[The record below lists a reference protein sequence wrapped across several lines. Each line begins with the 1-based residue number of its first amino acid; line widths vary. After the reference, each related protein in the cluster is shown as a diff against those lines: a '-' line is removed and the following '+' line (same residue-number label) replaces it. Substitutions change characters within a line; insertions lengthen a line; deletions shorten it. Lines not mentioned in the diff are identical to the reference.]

1 MLILVL
7 NSGSSSLKYQLFNT
21 NTERAIAKGVADK
34 IGLADSCVEHT
45 VYLEL
50 ETSLGIEH
58 RKKKDTIECTL
69 QNSREA
75 LAMVIKLLTHPDLGV
90 INDLSEISAVGHR
103 IVHGGDLFSEA
114 VELTPENLR
123 ELAKLNPLAPLHNP
137 PALLG
142 VQACLEVMPGVP
154 NVGVFDTAFHQTM
167 PPEAFMYPISYEM
180 YEKHSIRRYGFHG
193 TSHAY
198 VCSQVIGLLN
208 KPKAETR
215 IITCHIGNGSSLAA
229 IRGGKVIDTSM
240 GFTPL
245 EGLMMGTRCG
255 TIDPSIGAFLEEQEG
270 WTPERVNEYFN
281 KECGLL
287 GISGISSDM
296 RDIRKALGN
305 GHKRSRL
312 AVGML
317 YHQMVKLIGGY
328 VMLLGGVDALVFTAG
343 MGENDAQ
350 MRKDICQRLACIG
363 VELDLEINSSE
374 QDFKLISTPE
384 SKVQVYVVPTNE
396 ELMIARD
403 TREVVLKNNL
413 ITAD

>member
-75 LAMVIKLLTHPDLGV
+75 LSMVIKLLTHPDLGV
-90 INDLSEISAVGHR
+90 IHDLSEISAVGHR

-123 ELAKLNPLAPLHNP
+123 ELEKLNPLAPLHNP

-180 YEKHSIRRYGFHG
+180 YKKHSIRRYGFHG

-229 IRGGKVIDTSM
+229 IKGGKVIDTSM

-312 AVGML
+312 AVEML
-317 YHQMVKLIGGY
+317 YHQLVKLIGGY
-328 VMLLGGVDALVFTAG
+328 VLLLGGVDALVFTAG

-350 MRKDICQRLACIG
+350 MRKDICQRLQYIG

-384 SKVQVYVVPTNE
+384 SKVRVYVVPTNE

>member
-69 QNSREA
+69 QNSRDA

-90 INDLSEISAVGHR
+90 IHDLSEISAVGHR

-142 VQACLEVMPGVP
+142 VQACLDVMPDVP

-167 PPEAFMYPISYEM
+167 PPEAFMYS
-180 YEKHSIRRYGFHG
+180 
-193 TSHAY
+193 
-198 VCSQVIGLLN
+198 
-208 KPKAETR
+208 
-215 IITCHIGNGSSLAA
+215 
-229 IRGGKVIDTSM
+229 
-240 GFTPL
+240 
-245 EGLMMGTRCG
+245 
-255 TIDPSIGAFLEEQEG
+255 
-270 WTPERVNEYFN
+270 
-281 KECGLL
+281 
-287 GISGISSDM
+287 
-296 RDIRKALGN
+296 ALWFSR
-305 GHKRSRL
+305 HLSRL
-312 AVGML
+312 CLRSGYRFAE
-317 YHQMVKLIGGY
+317 QAPGGNADY
-328 VMLLGGVDALVFTAG
+328 YLPYW
-343 MGENDAQ
+343 
-350 MRKDICQRLACIG
+350 QRQQSGC
-363 VELDLEINSSE
+363 
-374 QDFKLISTPE
+374 
-384 SKVQVYVVPTNE
+384 Y
-396 ELMIARD
+396 
-403 TREVVLKNNL
+403 
-413 ITAD
+413 

>member
-69 QNSREA
+69 QNSRDA

-90 INDLSEISAVGHR
+90 IHDLSEISAVGHR

-142 VQACLEVMPGVP
+142 VQACLDVMPDVP

-198 VCSQVIGLLN
+198 VCGQVIGLLN
-208 KPKAETR
+208 KPAEETR
-215 IITCHIGNGSSLAA
+215 IIT
-229 IRGGKVIDTSM
+229 
-240 GFTPL
+240 
-245 EGLMMGTRCG
+245 
-255 TIDPSIGAFLEEQEG
+255 
-270 WTPERVNEYFN
+270 
-281 KECGLL
+281 
-287 GISGISSDM
+287 
-296 RDIRKALGN
+296 
-305 GHKRSRL
+305 
-312 AVGML
+312 
-317 YHQMVKLIGGY
+317 
-328 VMLLGGVDALVFTAG
+328 
-343 MGENDAQ
+343 
-350 MRKDICQRLACIG
+350 
-363 VELDLEINSSE
+363 
-374 QDFKLISTPE
+374 
-384 SKVQVYVVPTNE
+384 
-396 ELMIARD
+396 
-403 TREVVLKNNL
+403 
-413 ITAD
+413 